1 MKIILT
7 ADVDN
12 VGRKGDLVQVADGYA
27 RNYLM
32 PKGFAILANRNS
44 LRQAEQMQR
53 AGQAAER
60 KAREEAQTIAT
71 AVQAGR
77 VVVGARA
84 GEGGKL
90 FGSVT
95 TADLVK
101 AVKNAFGV
109 DIDRRRIDLTDPIKE
124 LGLHQI
130 PLDLHPDVHV
140 ELIVEVVPA

>member
-7 ADVDN
+7 ADVEK

-44 LRQAEQMQR
+44 LRQADQMKR

-60 KAREEAQTIAT
+60 KAREEAQAVAQ

-77 VVVGARA
+77 VVVAARA